1 MAIETVPP
9 PDAPTAVAA
18 APAAPALRGAPVRVS
33 LPQAVYIIWYRDI
46 IRFWRDRVRLVMSLA
61 QPVLYLAIFGVGLSS
76 SLGRGGTIASLGL
89 PASFSYLQFMY
100 PGVLG
105 MAVLFTAIFSAM
117 SVVWDREFGFLRE
130 ILVAPISRSA
140 VALGK
145 TLGGATQA
153 TLQGVVM
160 LVFAPFIGVHLTLLA
175 VVETVPLLFLL
186 AFALTSLGVALS
198 ARLKTMQGFQVVMN
212 FLMMPMFFLSG
223 ALFPLSGLPGWM
235 TVLTRFDPVAYGIAP
250 VRSAI
255 LGGTGL
261 PQKAVDRLSSITVG
275 SYVVPVLV
283 DVGLLV
289 AFSAIMLG
297 IAMRSFRHRD

>member
-1 MAIETVPP
+1 MTADTALDAAVTPSALAIAPGRVAVPL
-9 PDAPTAVAA
+9 A
-18 APAAPALRGAPVRVS
+18 
-33 LPQAVYIIWYRDI
+33 QAVYIIWYRDV
-46 IRFWRDRVRLVMSLA
+46 IRFWRDRVRLLMSLA
-61 QPVLYLAIFGVGLSS
+61 QPLLYLAIFGVGLSATLGRAG
-76 SLGRGGTIASLGL
+76 SLGRGL
-89 PASFSYLQFMY
+89 PASFSYIQFMY

-140 VALGK
+140 VAIGK
-145 TLGGATQA
+145 ALGGATQA
-153 TLQGVVM
+153 ALQGVVM
-160 LVFAPFIGVHLTLLA
+160 LVFAPFVGVHLTVVS
-175 VVETVPLLFLL
+175 VVEAIPLLFLL
-186 AFALTSLGVALS
+186 AFALTSFGVAIS

-235 TVLTRFDPVAYGIAP
+235 TVLTRFDPVAYGLAP
-250 VRSAI
+250 IRSAI

-261 PQKAVDRLSSITVG
+261 PQAAVDRLTSVTIG
-275 SYVVPVLV
+275 SYVVPIAV
-283 DVGLLV
+283 DVGVLV
-289 AFSAIMLG
+289 AFSAVMLG

>member
-1 MAIETVPP
+1 MTAGTTVTTTAPP
-9 PDAPTAVAA
+9 AVVIT
-18 APAAPALRGAPVRVS
+18 PPRVS
-33 LPQAVYIIWYRDI
+33 VSMAQAVYIIWYRDI

-61 QPVLYLAIFGVGLSS
+61 QPILYLAIFGVGLSS
-76 SLGRGGTIASLGL
+76 TLGKSGSLQGAGL
-89 PASFSYLQFMY
+89 PASFSYIQFMY

-145 TLGGATQA
+145 ALGGATQA
-153 TLQGVVM
+153 AFQGVVM
-160 LVFAPFIGVHLTLLA
+160 LVFAPFVGVHLT
-175 VVETVPLLFLL
+175 VVSVLEVIPLLFLL
-186 AFALTSLGVALS
+186 AFALTSFGVAIS

-223 ALFPLSGLPGWM
+223 ALFPLRGLPGWM

-255 LGGTGL
+255 LGGAGL
-261 PQKAVDRLSSITVG
+261 PQAAVDRLTSVTIG
-275 SYVVPVLV
+275 SYIVPIGV
-283 DVGLLV
+283 DVAVLA
-289 AFSAIMLG
+289 AFSAAMLA

>member
-1 MAIETVPP
+1 MT
-9 PDAPTAVAA
+9 DAARQRRA
-18 APAAPALRGAPVRVS
+18 APVRVS
-33 LPQAVYIIWYRDI
+33 LGQAAYIIWYRDV

-76 SLGRGGTIASLGL
+76 SLGRGGSIGSLGL
-89 PASFSYLQFMY
+89 PASFGYLQFMY

-140 VALGK
+140 VAIGK

-160 LVFAPFIGVHLTLLA
+160 LVFAPIIGVHLTRALRA
-175 VVETVPLLFLL
+175 RDAPPPVP
-186 AFALTSLGVALS
+186 
-198 ARLKTMQGFQVVMN
+198 ARLRADQHGRGSV
-212 FLMMPMFFLSG
+212 S
-223 ALFPLSGLPGWM
+223 AAADHAGLPGGDELPDDAD
-235 TVLTRFDPVAYGIAP
+235 V
-250 VRSAI
+250 
-255 LGGTGL
+255 L
-261 PQKAVDRLSSITVG
+261 PQRCTVPAERAAGMDDGAHPFRPGGLRHRPGAVGDPRRHRAAQSAVDRLSSITIG
-275 SYVVPVLV
+275 SYVVPVLADIGV
-283 DVGLLV
+283 LL

>member
-1 MAIETVPP
+1 MATATAPAPP
-9 PDAPTAVAA
+9 PIVEHALEVAR
-18 APAAPALRGAPVRVS
+18 PHGQRVS
-33 LPQAVYIIWYRDI
+33 TLQAAYIIWYRDI
-46 IRFWRDRVRLVMSLA
+46 IRFWRDKTRVVMSLA
-61 QPVLYLAIFGVGLSS
+61 QPILYLAIFGVGLSAS
-76 SLGRGGTIASLGL
+76 IGKGIANGKGL
-89 PASFSYLQFMY
+89 PADLSYLQFMY

-153 TLQGVVM
+153 ALQGVIM
-160 LVFAPFIGVHLTLLA
+160 LIAAPFVGVHLTVLSVLE
-175 VVETVPLLFLL
+175 VIPLLFLI

-223 ALFPLSGLPGWM
+223 ALFPIQNLPGWM
-235 TVLTRFDPVAYGIAP
+235 TVLTRLDPVAYGIAP
-250 VRSAI
+250 VRSAL
-255 LGGTGL
+255 LGGAGSL
-261 PQKAVDRLSSITVG
+261 PAGSDRFWSVTFG
-275 SYVVPVLV
+275 SYTASVWL
-283 DVGLLV
+283 DVAVLV
-289 AFSAIMLG
+289 AFSAVMLG
-297 IAMRSFRHRD
+297 IAMRSFRHQD

>member
-1 MAIETVPP
+1 MTAGTTVTTTAPP
-9 PDAPTAVAA
+9 AVVTM
-18 APAAPALRGAPVRVS
+18 PPRVS
-33 LPQAVYIIWYRDI
+33 VSMAQAVYIIWYRDI

-61 QPVLYLAIFGVGLSS
+61 QPILYLAIFGVGLSS
-76 SLGRGGTIASLGL
+76 TLGKSGSLGGAGL
-89 PASFSYLQFMY
+89 PASFSYIQFMY

-145 TLGGATQA
+145 ALGGATQA
-153 TLQGVVM
+153 ALQGVVM
-160 LVFAPFIGVHLTLLA
+160 LVFAPFVGVHLT
-175 VVETVPLLFLL
+175 VVSVLEVIPLLFLL
-186 AFALTSLGVALS
+186 AFALTSFGVAIS

-223 ALFPLSGLPGWM
+223 ALFPLRGLPGWM

-255 LGGTGL
+255 LGGAGL
-261 PQKAVDRLSSITVG
+261 PQAAVDRLTSVTIG
-275 SYVVPVLV
+275 SYIVPVGV
-283 DVGLLV
+283 DVAVLA
-289 AFSAIMLG
+289 AFSAAMLA

>member
-1 MAIETVPP
+1 MTAGATVTTTAPP
-9 PDAPTAVAA
+9 AVVTT
-18 APAAPALRGAPVRVS
+18 PPRVS
-33 LPQAVYIIWYRDI
+33 VSMAQAVYIIWYRDI

-61 QPVLYLAIFGVGLSS
+61 QPILYLAIFGVGLSS
-76 SLGRGGTIASLGL
+76 TLGKSGSLGGAGL
-89 PASFSYLQFMY
+89 PASFSYIQFMY

-145 TLGGATQA
+145 ALGGATQA
-153 TLQGVVM
+153 AFQGVVM
-160 LVFAPFIGVHLTLLA
+160 LVFAPFVGVHLTVVS
-175 VVETVPLLFLL
+175 VVEVIPLLFLL
-186 AFALTSLGVALS
+186 AFALTSFGVAIS

-223 ALFPLSGLPGWM
+223 ALFPLRGLPGWM

-255 LGGTGL
+255 LGGAGL
-261 PQKAVDRLSSITVG
+261 PQAAVDRLTSVTIG
-275 SYVVPVLV
+275 SYIVPIGV
-283 DVGLLV
+283 DVAVLA
-289 AFSAIMLG
+289 AFSAAMLA

>member
-1 MAIETVPP
+1 
-9 PDAPTAVAA
+9 
-18 APAAPALRGAPVRVS
+18 
-33 LPQAVYIIWYRDI
+33 
-46 IRFWRDRVRLVMSLA
+46 
-61 QPVLYLAIFGVGLSS
+61 
-76 SLGRGGTIASLGL
+76 L
-89 PASFSYLQFMY
+89 PASFSYIQFMY

-140 VALGK
+140 VAIGK
-145 TLGGATQA
+145 ALGGATQA
-153 TLQGVVM
+153 ALQGVVM
-160 LVFAPFIGVHLTLLA
+160 LVFAPFVGVHLT
-175 VVETVPLLFLL
+175 VVSVIEVVPILFLL
-186 AFALTSLGVALS
+186 AFALTSFGVAIS

-223 ALFPLSGLPGWM
+223 ALFPLRGLPAWM

-261 PQKAVDRLSSITVG
+261 PQAAVDRLTSVTIG
-275 SYVVPVLV
+275 DYVVPIGADIGVL
-283 DVGLLV
+283 L
-289 AFSAIMLG
+289 AFSAVMLG

>member
-1 MAIETVPP
+1 MTAGTTVITTAPP
-9 PDAPTAVAA
+9 AVVTM
-18 APAAPALRGAPVRVS
+18 PPRVS
-33 LPQAVYIIWYRDI
+33 VSMAQAVYIIWYRDV

-76 SLGRGGTIASLGL
+76 TLGRSGSLGGAGL
-89 PASFSYLQFMY
+89 PASFSYIQFMY

-145 TLGGATQA
+145 ALGGATQA
-153 TLQGVVM
+153 ALQGVVM
-160 LVFAPFIGVHLTLLA
+160 LVFAPFVGVHLTVVS
-175 VVETVPLLFLL
+175 VVEVIPLLFLL
-186 AFALTSLGVALS
+186 AFALTSFGVAIS
-198 ARLKTMQGFQVVMN
+198 ARLKTMQGFQMVMN

-223 ALFPLSGLPGWM
+223 ALFPLRGLPGWM

-255 LGGTGL
+255 LGGAGL
-261 PQKAVDRLSSITVG
+261 PQAAVDRLTSVTIG
-275 SYVVPVLV
+275 SYIVPVGV
-283 DVGLLV
+283 DVGVLA
-289 AFSAIMLG
+289 AFSAAMLA

>member
-1 MAIETVPP
+1 MAVRTSPTT
-9 PDAPTAVAA
+9 DAPRMTSVVT
-18 APAAPALRGAPVRVS
+18 PRPSGVRVS
-33 LPQAVYIIWYRDI
+33 LAQAVYIIWYRDL

-76 SLGRGGTIASLGL
+76 SLGRGGAIAGAGL

-140 VALGK
+140 VAIGK

-153 TLQGVVM
+153 AIQGVVM
-160 LVFAPFIGVHLTLLA
+160 LIFAPIIGVHLTLLSVA
-175 VVETVPLLFLL
+175 EVIPLLFLL

-223 ALFPLSGLPGWM
+223 ALFPLSNLPGWM

-261 PQKAVDRLSSITVG
+261 PQPAVDRLASITIG
-275 SYVVPVLV
+275 SYTVPVIA
-283 DVGLLV
+283 DVAVLLL
-289 AFSAIMLG
+289 FSALMLG

>member
-1 MAIETVPP
+1 MTVQT
-9 PDAPTAVAA
+9 APRQEAA
-18 APAAPALRGAPVRVS
+18 AMQASPAGGARVP
-33 LPQAVYIIWYRDI
+33 LAQAVYIIWYRDI

-76 SLGRGGTIASLGL
+76 SLNRGGAIGGAGL

-140 VALGK
+140 VAIGK

-153 TLQGVVM
+153 ALQGVVM
-160 LVFAPFIGVHLTLLA
+160 LVFAPVIGVHLTVLS
-175 VVETVPLLFLL
+175 VVETIPLLFLL

-198 ARLKTMQGFQVVMN
+198 ARLRTMQGFQVVMN

-223 ALFPLSGLPGWM
+223 ALFPLANLPGWM

-250 VRSAI
+250 VRSVI
-255 LGGTGL
+255 LGGSGL
-261 PQKAVDRLSSITVG
+261 PQGAVDRLASMTIG
-275 SYVVPVLV
+275 DYVVPVMA
-283 DVGLLV
+283 DVGLLLL
-289 AFSAIMLG
+289 FSAVMLG

>member
-1 MAIETVPP
+1 MTAGTTVTTTAPP
-9 PDAPTAVAA
+9 AVVTM
-18 APAAPALRGAPVRVS
+18 PPRVS
-33 LPQAVYIIWYRDI
+33 VSMAQAVYIIWYRDV

-61 QPVLYLAIFGVGLSS
+61 QPILYLAIFGVGLSS
-76 SLGRGGTIASLGL
+76 TLGRSGSLGGAGL
-89 PASFSYLQFMY
+89 PASFSYIQFMY

-145 TLGGATQA
+145 ALGGATQA
-153 TLQGVVM
+153 ALQGVVM
-160 LVFAPFIGVHLTLLA
+160 LVFAPFVGVHLTVVS
-175 VVETVPLLFLL
+175 VVEVIPLLFLL
-186 AFALTSLGVALS
+186 AFALTSFGVAIS
-198 ARLKTMQGFQVVMN
+198 ARLKTMQGFQMVMN

-223 ALFPLSGLPGWM
+223 ALFPLRGLPGWM
-235 TVLTRFDPVAYGIAP
+235 TVLTRVDPVAYGIAP

-255 LGGTGL
+255 LGGAGL
-261 PQKAVDRLSSITVG
+261 PQAAVDRLTSVTIG
-275 SYVVPVLV
+275 SYIVPVGV
-283 DVGLLV
+283 DVGVLA
-289 AFSAIMLG
+289 AFSAAMLA

>member
-1 MAIETVPP
+1 MTAGTTVTTTAPP
-9 PDAPTAVAA
+9 VVVTTPP
-18 APAAPALRGAPVRVS
+18 RVS
-33 LPQAVYIIWYRDI
+33 VSMAQAVYIIWYRDI

-61 QPVLYLAIFGVGLSS
+61 QPILYLAIFGVGLSS
-76 SLGRGGTIASLGL
+76 TLGKSGSLGGAGL
-89 PASFSYLQFMY
+89 PASFSYIQFMY

-145 TLGGATQA
+145 ALGGATQA
-153 TLQGVVM
+153 AFQGVVM
-160 LVFAPFIGVHLTLLA
+160 LVFAPFVGVHLTVVS
-175 VVETVPLLFLL
+175 VVEVIPLLFLL
-186 AFALTSLGVALS
+186 AFALTSFGVAIS

-223 ALFPLSGLPGWM
+223 ALFPLRGLPGWM

-255 LGGTGL
+255 LGGAGL
-261 PQKAVDRLSSITVG
+261 PQAAVDRLTSVTIG
-275 SYVVPVLV
+275 SYIVPIGV
-283 DVGLLV
+283 DVAVLA
-289 AFSAIMLG
+289 AFSAAMLA
-297 IAMRSFRHRD
+297 IAMGSFRHRD

>member
-1 MAIETVPP
+1 MAVETVSVI
-9 PDAPTAVAA
+9 DAVQVPTATAERPAA
-18 APAAPALRGAPVRVS
+18 ARVP
-33 LPQAVYIIWYRDI
+33 LVQAVYIIWYRDL
-46 IRFWRDRVRLVMSLA
+46 IRFSRDRVRLLTSLA

-76 SLGRGGTIASLGL
+76 SLGRGGAIAGGGL
-89 PASFSYLQFMY
+89 PSSFSYLQFMY

-153 TLQGVVM
+153 ALQGVVM
-160 LVFAPFIGVHLTLLA
+160 LIFAPFIGVHLTLLS
-175 VVETVPLLFLL
+175 VLETIPLLFLL
-186 AFALTSLGVALS
+186 AFALSSMGVALS

-223 ALFPLSGLPGWM
+223 ALFPLGNLPAWM
-235 TVLTRFDPVAYGIAP
+235 AVLTRFDPVAYGIAP
-250 VRSAI
+250 VRSAL
-255 LGGTGL
+255 LGGAGL
-261 PQKAVDRLSSITVG
+261 PHEAVDRLASISIG
-275 SYVVPVLV
+275 GHAVPVAA
-283 DVGLLV
+283 DVGVLV
-289 AFSAIMLG
+289 VFSGVMLG
-297 IAMRSFRHRD
+297 LAMRSFRRRD

>member
-1 MAIETVPP
+1 MATAT
-9 PDAPTAVAA
+9 APAPAPVTDRTAA
-18 APAAPALRGAPVRVS
+18 AERAHGQRVS
-33 LPQAVYIIWYRDI
+33 TLQAAYIIWYRDL
-46 IRFWRDRVRLVMSLA
+46 IRFWRDRARVVMSLA
-61 QPVLYLAIFGVGLSS
+61 QPILYLAIFGVGLSS
-76 SLGRGGTIASLGL
+76 SIGQGVASGRGL
-89 PASFSYLQFMY
+89 PAGFSYLQFMY

-140 VALGK
+140 VAIGK

-153 TLQGVVM
+153 ALQGVIM
-160 LVFAPFIGVHLTLLA
+160 LVAAPFVGVHLTVLS
-175 VVETVPLLFLL
+175 VVETIPLLFLI

-198 ARLKTMQGFQVVMN
+198 ARLKSMQGFQVVMN

-223 ALFPLSGLPGWM
+223 ALFPIQNLPGWM

-255 LGGTGL
+255 LGGAGV
-261 PQKAVDRLSSITVG
+261 PSAAVDRLSAVTIG
-275 SYVVPVLV
+275 SYTVPTWLDIAVLV
-283 DVGLLV
+283 V
-289 AFSAIMLG
+289 FSAVMLG
-297 IAMRSFRHRD
+297 IAMRSFRHQD

>member
-1 MAIETVPP
+1 MTAGTTVTTTAPP
-9 PDAPTAVAA
+9 VVVTTPP
-18 APAAPALRGAPVRVS
+18 RVS
-33 LPQAVYIIWYRDI
+33 VSMAQAVYIIWYRDI

-61 QPVLYLAIFGVGLSS
+61 QPILYLAIFGVGLSS
-76 SLGRGGTIASLGL
+76 TLGKSGSLQGAGL
-89 PASFSYLQFMY
+89 PASFSYIQFMY

-145 TLGGATQA
+145 ALGGATQA
-153 TLQGVVM
+153 AFQGVVM
-160 LVFAPFIGVHLTLLA
+160 LVFAPFVGVHLTVVS
-175 VVETVPLLFLL
+175 VVEVIPLLFLL
-186 AFALTSLGVALS
+186 AFALTSFGVAIS

-223 ALFPLSGLPGWM
+223 ALFPLRGLPGWM

-255 LGGTGL
+255 LGGAGL
-261 PQKAVDRLSSITVG
+261 PQAAVDRLTSVTIG
-275 SYVVPVLV
+275 SYIVPIGV
-283 DVGLLV
+283 DVAVLA
-289 AFSAIMLG
+289 AFSAAMLA

>member
-1 MAIETVPP
+1 MAVRTSPTT
-9 PDAPTAVAA
+9 DAPGVTALVAQR
-18 APAAPALRGAPVRVS
+18 PSGVRVP
-33 LPQAVYIIWYRDI
+33 LAQAVYIIWYRDV

-76 SLGRGGTIASLGL
+76 SLGRGGAIAGPGL

-140 VALGK
+140 VAIGK

-153 TLQGVVM
+153 AIQGVVM
-160 LVFAPFIGVHLTLLA
+160 LIFAPVIGVHLTLLS
-175 VVETVPLLFLL
+175 VVEVIPLMFLL

-223 ALFPLSGLPGWM
+223 ALFPLSNLPGWM

-261 PQKAVDRLSSITVG
+261 PQPAVDRLASVTIG
-275 SYVVPVLV
+275 SYTVPVIA
-283 DVGLLV
+283 DVAVLLL
-289 AFSAIMLG
+289 FSALMLG

>member
-1 MAIETVPP
+1 MTAGTTVTTTAPP
-9 PDAPTAVAA
+9 AVVTM
-18 APAAPALRGAPVRVS
+18 PPRVS
-33 LPQAVYIIWYRDI
+33 VSMAQAVYIIWYRDV

-61 QPVLYLAIFGVGLSS
+61 QPILYLAIFGVGLSS
-76 SLGRGGTIASLGL
+76 TLGRSGSLGGAGL
-89 PASFSYLQFMY
+89 PASFSYIQFMY

-145 TLGGATQA
+145 ALGGATQA
-153 TLQGVVM
+153 ALQGVVM
-160 LVFAPFIGVHLTLLA
+160 LVFAPFVGVHLTVVS
-175 VVETVPLLFLL
+175 VVEVIPLLFLL
-186 AFALTSLGVALS
+186 AFALTSFGVAIS
-198 ARLKTMQGFQVVMN
+198 ARLKTMQGFQMVMN

-223 ALFPLSGLPGWM
+223 ALFPLRGLPGWM

-255 LGGTGL
+255 LGGAGL
-261 PQKAVDRLSSITVG
+261 PQAAVDRLTSVTIG
-275 SYVVPVLV
+275 SYIVPVGV
-283 DVGLLV
+283 DVGVLA
-289 AFSAIMLG
+289 AFSAAMLA

>member
-1 MAIETVPP
+1 MTVETVV
-9 PDAPTAVAA
+9 DVGARSAASTSAP
-18 APAAPALRGAPVRVS
+18 RRVTVP
-33 LPQAVYIIWYRDI
+33 LAQAVYIIWYRDV

-76 SLGRGGTIASLGL
+76 SLGRAGSLGRGL
-89 PASFSYLQFMY
+89 PASFSYIHFLY

-140 VALGK
+140 VAIGK
-145 TLGGATQA
+145 ALGGATQA
-153 TLQGVVM
+153 AVQGVVM
-160 LVFAPFIGVHLTLLA
+160 LVFAPFVGVHLT
-175 VVETVPLLFLL
+175 VISVIEVIPLLFVL
-186 AFALTSLGVALS
+186 AFALTCLGVAIS

-212 FLMMPMFFLSG
+212 FMMMPMFFLSG

-235 TVLTRFDPVAYGIAP
+235 TALTRFDPVAYGIAP
-250 VRSAI
+250 IRSAI
-255 LGGTGL
+255 LGGSGL
-261 PQKAVDRLSSITVG
+261 PQAAVDRLTSVTIG
-275 SYVVPVLV
+275 SHVVPISV
-283 DVGLLV
+283 DVGILV
-289 AFSAIMLG
+289 GFSAVTLA

>member
-1 MAIETVPP
+1 MTAGATVTTTAPP
-9 PDAPTAVAA
+9 AVVTT
-18 APAAPALRGAPVRVS
+18 PPRVS
-33 LPQAVYIIWYRDI
+33 VSMAQAVYIIWYRDI

-61 QPVLYLAIFGVGLSS
+61 QPILYLAIFGVGLSS
-76 SLGRGGTIASLGL
+76 TLGKSGSLGGAGL
-89 PASFSYLQFMY
+89 PASFSYIQFMY

-145 TLGGATQA
+145 ALGGATQA
-153 TLQGVVM
+153 AFQGVVM
-160 LVFAPFIGVHLTLLA
+160 LVFAPFVGVHLTVVS
-175 VVETVPLLFLL
+175 VVEVIPLLFLL
-186 AFALTSLGVALS
+186 AFALTSFGVAIS

-223 ALFPLSGLPGWM
+223 ALFPLRGLPGWM

-255 LGGTGL
+255 LGGAGL
-261 PQKAVDRLSSITVG
+261 PQAAVDRLTSVTIG
-275 SYVVPVLV
+275 SYIVPIGV
-283 DVGLLV
+283 DVVVLA
-289 AFSAIMLG
+289 AFSAAMLA

>member
-1 MAIETVPP
+1 MTVETAVDTAVMPAAIATAPGRVTVPL
-9 PDAPTAVAA
+9 A
-18 APAAPALRGAPVRVS
+18 
-33 LPQAVYIIWYRDI
+33 QAVYIIWYRDV
-46 IRFWRDRVRLVMSLA
+46 IRFWRDRVRLIMSLA
-61 QPVLYLAIFGVGLSS
+61 QPVLYLAVFGVGLSS
-76 SLGRGGTIASLGL
+76 TLGRAGSIGGSGL
-89 PASFSYLQFMY
+89 PASFSYIQFMY

-140 VALGK
+140 VAIGK
-145 TLGGATQA
+145 ALGGATQA
-153 TLQGVVM
+153 ALQGVVM
-160 LVFAPFIGVHLTLLA
+160 LVFAPFVGVHLT
-175 VVETVPLLFLL
+175 VVSVIEVVPILFLL
-186 AFALTSLGVALS
+186 AFALTSFGVAIS

-223 ALFPLSGLPGWM
+223 ALFPLRGLPAWM

-261 PQKAVDRLSSITVG
+261 PQAAVDRLTSVTIG
-275 SYVVPVLV
+275 DYVVPIGADIGVL
-283 DVGLLV
+283 L
-289 AFSAIMLG
+289 AFSAVMLG